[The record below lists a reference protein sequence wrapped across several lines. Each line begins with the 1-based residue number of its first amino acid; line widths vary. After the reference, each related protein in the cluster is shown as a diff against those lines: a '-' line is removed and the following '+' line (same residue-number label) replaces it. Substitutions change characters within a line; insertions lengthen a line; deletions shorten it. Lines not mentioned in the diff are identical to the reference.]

1 MASSGIGKMFVWC
14 ITFNYVSEFNTMPV
28 AFLMLM
34 LNMYMYKT
42 DVFHCIRYVICVCV
56 YV

>member
-1 MASSGIGKMFVWC
+1 MASSGTDKMFLWC

-28 AFLMLM
+28 VFVMLM

-42 DVFHCIRYVICVCV
+42 DVFHCIKCVICVCV
-56 YV
+56 